1 MLLVFRQHRLASS
14 ATGGAS
20 ATLPVLF
27 ERIEFTGDCAE
38 LPTESR
44 ELCSA
49 TRRCRE
55 GYRGIPLFCF
65 SFAGVFFFY

>member
-27 ERIEFTGDCAE
+27 ERSEFTGECAE
-38 LPTESR
+38 LLTESR
-44 ELCSA
+44 ELGTA
-49 TRRCRE
+49 ARLRGGT
-55 GYRGIPLFCF
+55 GGIPPVLLF
-65 SFAGVFFFY
+65 FAGVFFFK